1 MELFWYNIREMDEQA
16 YLQALSLLSAER
28 RRQVA
33 DLAMEQ
39 DRKRTVA
46 GELLV
51 RRALGGKMGMAPEDV
66 PLQRDEDGKPYVEGA
81 PVQFSVS
88 HSGLYVVCA
97 VDEHSVGVDVEVVR
111 GAEEK
116 FMRRVCSEREMAYVR
131 PYDDG
136 GYERFWEVWT
146 AKEAL
151 FKLTGKGPLLGLSC
165 FALPKNVALE
175 HLRLHGCTV
184 TAAISLK

>member
-1 MELFWYNIREMDEQA
+1 MELFWYNIREMNDEA
-16 YLQALSLLSAER
+16 YMQALSLLSVER
-28 RRQVA
+28 RKQVSG
-33 DLAMEQ
+33 LAMEQ

-51 RRALGGKMGMAPEDV
+51 RRALGEKMGIAPENV
-66 PLQRDEDGKPYVEGA
+66 PLQRDDSGKPFVEGA
-81 PVQFSVS
+81 PVHFSVS

-97 VDEHSVGVDVEVVR
+97 VDERPIGVDVEVVR

-116 FMRRVCSEREMAYVR
+116 FMYRVCTEREFSYVR

-136 GYERFWEVWT
+136 GYERFWEIWT

-165 FALPKNVALE
+165 FALPENVALE
-175 HLRLHGCTV
+175 HLRLNGCTV
-184 TAAISLK
+184 TAAFQLK

>member
-1 MELFWYNIREMDEQA
+1 MELFWYNIREMDDAA
-16 YLQALSLLSAER
+16 YSHGLSLLSAER
-28 RRQVA
+28 RKQVA
-33 DLAMEQ
+33 GLAMEQ

-51 RRALGGKMGMAPEDV
+51 RRALGGKMGVEPKDV
-66 PLQRDEDGKPYVEGA
+66 PLMRDADGKPYVEDA
-81 PVQFSVS
+81 PVYFSVS

-97 VDEHSVGVDVEVVR
+97 VDERPIGVDVEVVR

-116 FMRRVCSEREMAYVR
+116 FMRRVCTEREMAYVR
-131 PYDDG
+131 LYDDG

-165 FALPKNVALE
+165 FALPEYVALE

-184 TAAISLK
+184 TAAICLK

>member
-1 MELFWYNIREMDEQA
+1 
-16 YLQALSLLSAER
+16 
-28 RRQVA
+28 
-33 DLAMEQ
+33 
-39 DRKRTVA
+39 
-46 GELLV
+46 
-51 RRALGGKMGMAPEDV
+51 
-66 PLQRDEDGKPYVEGA
+66 
-81 PVQFSVS
+81 
-88 HSGLYVVCA
+88 
-97 VDEHSVGVDVEVVR
+97 
-111 GAEEK
+111 
-116 FMRRVCSEREMAYVR
+116 MRRVSSEREMAYVR

-165 FALPKNVALE
+165 FALPENVALE